1 MAKYIVDL
9 QEIYEDKSD
18 IDEYLITTDTRAIT
32 NTFTRQPTVKSDTRV
47 ALNPSEKLDVSMQK
61 IDRYLQ
67 QLKDVAFYNP
77 LTNINTTIS
86 SEANQ
91 VFTAKVVKT
100 FYDNYTETDGRAKAM
115 ADAYCWNFTSG
126 ALQQKI
132 SDAILK
138 TTSDGSRFELTKLS
152 ETTVKKAH
160 MLSVYDQYSNDVSN
174 FTANVKDDRNAPVY
188 IYGTTQTEPY
198 KARPYLATNTSV
210 KSAVSSTKA
219 SNLKMF
225 TAAGTELSPEGLITA
240 KEISSGNN
248 YVEFMN
254 NVSKVL
260 VINSA
265 REASSVNSGGIL
277 GGGLI
282 TFTWKGE
289 TGTPEYVFGGPSKDK
304 VHVYQPKNF
313 SVNYA
318 TTAGSADYATR
329 SGHAVNADEATHA
342 TSADTADNADEA
354 THATSADTADKAT
367 KADKADR
374 ATNADNADEAAHAA
388 EANHATS
395 ADEAT
400 HATSADSANNAN
412 HATSAD
418 NATNS
423 DTVNNHTVLKDV
435 PSNAVFTDTNTWRDV
450 IDSLSSTDTTKSLSA
465 NQGKVLNE
473 KFSNYL
479 PLSGGTIDGGI
490 KIDTITPYGNNRT
503 IGNEDKYFSWIYS
516 LFIKTDNLRRLTSIA
531 KVGAR
536 GGEFLDGYIKNMH
549 IDTISN
555 IDSSGKTTMAVGKS
569 DISFTTLVSK
579 TTSGSNTNIKEN
591 ELSISGNAIKSYAN
605 SYSYNTSTGD
615 KNSSEADAILNFSI
629 DSSGATFGAK
639 GSALVVKTAS
649 ITSAPDT
656 LGNIYFTNG
665 IADLSNRSSCD
676 RAVIACYTTTGWVDV
691 PVVCVPFVDY
701 SSGKWLWGCHL
712 RVANENYSV
721 GAWTEKS
728 FTIYVKYIRL

>member
-132 SDAILK
+132 PDAILK

-152 ETTVKKAH
+152 ETTVKKAN

-188 IYGTTQTEPY
+188 IYGTTQAEPY

-210 KSAVSSTKA
+210 KNAVSSTKA

-248 YVEFMN
+248 YVELMN

-313 SVNYA
+313 SVKHATTSDSTEYA
-318 TTAGSADYATR
+318 TNSGHADNADNASHAGSAD
-329 SGHAVNADEATHA
+329 S
-342 TSADTADNADEA
+342 ADNANNA
-354 THATSADTADKAT
+354 SHATSADTADKAT

-418 NATNS
+418 NATHAASADNANNADHAGSADNASHATSADSANNANHAASAVTADLANAVEWKNITGRKSSCFDINPINATYDVSKVSHTMNS
-423 DTVNNHTVLKDV
+423 VGNMQMGIRNSLIPYEYSAVTAIISVLFSIDAPVGASGVILIDFYYGTTKVNNRSV
-435 PSNAVFTDTNTWRDV
+435 PFSFNHSSYESSFYVSYPVV
-450 IDSLSSTDTTKSLSA
+450 IQRPWNSV
-465 NQGKVLNE
+465 N
-473 KFSNYL
+473 KFSNFGYTL
-479 PLSGGTIDGGI
+479 H
-490 KIDTITPYGNNRT
+490 
-503 IGNEDKYFSWIYS
+503 
-516 LFIKTDNLRRLTSIA
+516 SI
-531 KVGAR
+531 V
-536 GGEFLDGYIKNMH
+536 
-549 IDTISN
+549 SN
-555 IDSSGKTTMAVGKS
+555 T
-569 DISFTTLVSK
+569 
-579 TTSGSNTNIKEN
+579 GSNTT
-591 ELSISGNAIKSYAN
+591 GNMTLRAN
-605 SYSYNTSTGD
+605 GYTFFTTYTD
-615 KNSSEADAILNFSI
+615 EAVL
-629 DSSGATFGAK
+629 
-639 GSALVVKTAS
+639 
-649 ITSAPDT
+649 
-656 LGNIYFTNG
+656 
-665 IADLSNRSSCD
+665 
-676 RAVIACYTTTGWVDV
+676 
-691 PVVCVPFVDY
+691 
-701 SSGKWLWGCHL
+701 
-712 RVANENYSV
+712 
-721 GAWTEKS
+721 
-728 FTIYVKYIRL
+728 

>member
-100 FYDNYTETDGRAKAM
+100 FYDNYTETDARTKAM
-115 ADAYCWNFTSG
+115 ANAYGWDFTSG

-138 TTSDGSRFELTKLS
+138 TNSAGTGLEWKKLS
-152 ETTVKKAH
+152 ETTVNKANK
-160 MLSVYDQYSNDVSN
+160 LSVYDQNSNDVSN

-188 IYGTTQTEPY
+188 IYGTTQAEPY

-240 KEISSGNN
+240 KEISSGNT

-313 SVNYA
+313 SVNHA
-318 TTAGSADYATR
+318 TTSDSTDYATN
-329 SGHAVNADEATHA
+329 SGHADRADNATHA
-342 TSADTADNADEA
+342 TSADTADSANNAN
-354 THATSADTADKAT
+354 HATSADTADKAT

-418 NATNS
+418 EATHATS
-423 DTVNNHTVLKDV
+423 AD
-435 PSNAVFTDTNTWRDV
+435 
-450 IDSLSSTDTTKSLSA
+450 SA
-465 NQGKVLNE
+465 NHATSAESANSANHATSAESANSANHAASADSATTAGSATTATTAGSANTA
-473 KFSNYL
+473 
-479 PLSGGTIDGGI
+479 GTA
-490 KIDTITPYGNNRT
+490 N
-503 IGNEDKYFSWIYS
+503 
-516 LFIKTDNLRRLTSIA
+516 
-531 KVGAR
+531 
-536 GGEFLDGYIKNMH
+536 
-549 IDTISN
+549 
-555 IDSSGKTTMAVGKS
+555 
-569 DISFTTLVSK
+569 
-579 TTSGSNTNIKEN
+579 
-591 ELSISGNAIKSYAN
+591 YAN
-605 SYSYNTSTGD
+605 SAPWAGVTGKPIMMQVKYFNGSNKPFGLTNGAIYTQDLGLYGICGSITKGSRICYTVIMTANIQHGEDFLVYQKLASGSSTVY
-615 KNSSEADAILNFSI
+615 SSERVEHYKDVNNTGQIMNVYSGYYTAGNSTDITYSLCCADATT
-629 DSSGATFGAK
+629 SSG
-639 GSALVVKTAS
+639 S
-649 ITSAPDT
+649 
-656 LGNIYFTNG
+656 LGHLNVG
-665 IADLSNRSSCD
+665 IVMFYYQA
-676 RAVIACYTTTGWVDV
+676 
-691 PVVCVPFVDY
+691 
-701 SSGKWLWGCHL
+701 
-712 RVANENYSV
+712 
-721 GAWTEKS
+721 
-728 FTIYVKYIRL
+728 

>member
-100 FYDNYTETDGRAKAM
+100 FYDNYTETDARTKAM
-115 ADAYCWNFTSG
+115 ANAYGWDFTSG

-138 TTSDGSRFELTKLS
+138 TNSAGTGLEWKKLS
-152 ETTVKKAH
+152 ETTVNKANK
-160 MLSVYDQYSNDVSN
+160 LSVYDQNSNDVSN

-254 NVSKVL
+254 NVNKVL

-313 SVNYA
+313 SVNHA
-318 TTAGSADYATR
+318 TTSDSTDYATN
-329 SGHAVNADEATHA
+329 SGHADSADEATHA

-354 THATSADTADKAT
+354 NHATSADTADKAT

-388 EANHATS
+388 EANHATN

-418 NATNS
+418 EATHATSADSANHATSAESANSANHAASADSATTAGSATTATTAGSANTAAKADYASAAPWTGVTGKPIMMQVKYFNASNKPFGLTNGAIYTQDLGLYDICGS
-423 DTVNNHTVLKDV
+423 IDRGSRICYTVIMTANINDIWDFSVYQKLASGSSTVYSSEHVDHYKDV
-435 PSNAVFTDTNTWRDV
+435 NDTGQIMNVYSGYYTAGN
-450 IDSLSSTDTTKSLSA
+450 STDIHYALCCDDVTSSFGSL
-465 NQGKVLNE
+465 GHLNV
-473 KFSNYL
+473 
-479 PLSGGTIDGGI
+479 
-490 KIDTITPYGNNRT
+490 
-503 IGNEDKYFSWIYS
+503 
-516 LFIKTDNLRRLTSIA
+516 SILMFYYQA
-531 KVGAR
+531 
-536 GGEFLDGYIKNMH
+536 
-549 IDTISN
+549 
-555 IDSSGKTTMAVGKS
+555 
-569 DISFTTLVSK
+569 
-579 TTSGSNTNIKEN
+579 
-591 ELSISGNAIKSYAN
+591 
-605 SYSYNTSTGD
+605 
-615 KNSSEADAILNFSI
+615 
-629 DSSGATFGAK
+629 
-639 GSALVVKTAS
+639 
-649 ITSAPDT
+649 
-656 LGNIYFTNG
+656 
-665 IADLSNRSSCD
+665 
-676 RAVIACYTTTGWVDV
+676 
-691 PVVCVPFVDY
+691 
-701 SSGKWLWGCHL
+701 
-712 RVANENYSV
+712 
-721 GAWTEKS
+721 
-728 FTIYVKYIRL
+728 

>member
-32 NTFTRQPTVKSDTRV
+32 NTFTRQPTVKIDTRV

-100 FYDNYTETDGRAKAM
+100 FYDNYTETDARTKAM
-115 ADAYCWNFTSG
+115 ADAYGWDFPSG
-126 ALQQKI
+126 ALKQKI
-132 SDAILK
+132 ADAMLK
-138 TTSDGSRFELTKLS
+138 TNSAGTGLEWKKLS
-152 ETTVKKAH
+152 ETTVNKANK
-160 MLSVYDQYSNDVSN
+160 LSVYDQYSNDVSN

-188 IYGTTQTEPY
+188 IYGTTQAEPY

-289 TGTPEYVFGGPSKDK
+289 TGTPDYVFGGPSKDK
-304 VHVYQPKNF
+304 VHVYQPRNF
-313 SVNYA
+313 SVK
-318 TTAGSADYATR
+318 
-329 SGHAVNADEATHA
+329 HA
-342 TSADTADNADEA
+342 TSAD
-354 THATSADTADKAT
+354 SA
-367 KADKADR
+367 
-374 ATNADNADEAAHAA
+374 NN
-388 EANHATS
+388 ANHATS

-400 HATSADSANNAN
+400 HATSADSANNATK
-412 HATSAD
+412 ATSATKAENAD
-418 NATNS
+418 NAAKSDYASAVPWAGVTGAPFLRYTEVSRKLSFSPKN
-423 DTVNNHTVLKDV
+423 DTVDKLAYSHDWDIPTSDINDNDKIL
-435 PSNAVFTDTNTWRDV
+435 
-450 IDSLSSTDTTKSLSA
+450 I
-465 NQGKVLNE
+465 
-473 KFSNYL
+473 L
-479 PLSGGTIDGGI
+479 PLLEVYVNNPVTGLEYSTTNPTMGSIELKITTTTTQENGNVVNVYTLPYYILQKSNQYITITRPIIQQAPWWFIGRPQKFGLKITFSQKDINLGNSYIAIEIRGGI
-490 KIDTITPYGNNRT
+490 IC
-503 IGNEDKYFSWIYS
+503 
-516 LFIKTDNLRRLTSIA
+516 
-531 KVGAR
+531 
-536 GGEFLDGYIKNMH
+536 
-549 IDTISN
+549 
-555 IDSSGKTTMAVGKS
+555 
-569 DISFTTLVSK
+569 TTL
-579 TTSGSNTNIKEN
+579 
-591 ELSISGNAIKSYAN
+591 Y
-605 SYSYNTSTGD
+605 
-615 KNSSEADAILNFSI
+615 
-629 DSSGATFGAK
+629 
-639 GSALVVKTAS
+639 
-649 ITSAPDT
+649 
-656 LGNIYFTNG
+656 
-665 IADLSNRSSCD
+665 
-676 RAVIACYTTTGWVDV
+676 
-691 PVVCVPFVDY
+691 
-701 SSGKWLWGCHL
+701 
-712 RVANENYSV
+712 
-721 GAWTEKS
+721 
-728 FTIYVKYIRL
+728 

>member
-126 ALQQKI
+126 ALKQKI
-132 SDAILK
+132 ADAILK

-152 ETTVKKAH
+152 DTTVKKAH

-188 IYGTTQTEPY
+188 IYGTTQAEPY

-318 TTAGSADYATR
+318 TTAGSTDYATN
-329 SGHAVNADEATHA
+329 SGHADNADEATHA
-342 TSADTADNADEA
+342 TSADSADNADEA

-412 HATSAD
+412 HAASADNATHAASADSATTAGSATTATTAGSANTAGTANYAASADNATHATSAD
-418 NATNS
+418 NATHATSADSATTATKATSATKAENADNAAKADYAS
-423 DTVNNHTVLKDV
+423 AVPWAGVTGAPSLRYTEVSRKLSFSPENDTVNKLAYSHDWNIGISDINDNDKIL
-435 PSNAVFTDTNTWRDV
+435 
-450 IDSLSSTDTTKSLSA
+450 I
-465 NQGKVLNE
+465 
-473 KFSNYL
+473 L
-479 PLSGGTIDGGI
+479 PLLEVYVYNPVTGLDYSTTHPTMGRIDLNITTTYTQENGNVVNVDTLTYYI
-490 KIDTITPYGNNRT
+490 MQKSNQYITITRPIIQQAPWWFIGKPKKFGLKITFSQKDIYLGN
-503 IGNEDKYFSWIYS
+503 
-516 LFIKTDNLRRLTSIA
+516 
-531 KVGAR
+531 
-536 GGEFLDGYIKNMH
+536 
-549 IDTISN
+549 SN
-555 IDSSGKTTMAVGKS
+555 IAIEIHGGFICTTV
-569 DISFTTLVSK
+569 
-579 TTSGSNTNIKEN
+579 
-591 ELSISGNAIKSYAN
+591 Y
-605 SYSYNTSTGD
+605 
-615 KNSSEADAILNFSI
+615 
-629 DSSGATFGAK
+629 
-639 GSALVVKTAS
+639 
-649 ITSAPDT
+649 
-656 LGNIYFTNG
+656 
-665 IADLSNRSSCD
+665 
-676 RAVIACYTTTGWVDV
+676 
-691 PVVCVPFVDY
+691 
-701 SSGKWLWGCHL
+701 
-712 RVANENYSV
+712 
-721 GAWTEKS
+721 
-728 FTIYVKYIRL
+728 

>member
-100 FYDNYTETDGRAKAM
+100 FYDNYTETDARTKAM
-115 ADAYCWNFTSG
+115 ANAYGWDFTSG

-138 TTSDGSRFELTKLS
+138 TNSAGTGLEWKKLS
-152 ETTVKKAH
+152 ETTVNKANK
-160 MLSVYDQYSNDVSN
+160 LSVYDQNSNDVSN

-240 KEISSGNN
+240 KEISSGNK

-313 SVNYA
+313 SVKHA
-318 TTAGSADYATR
+318 TTSDSTDYATN
-329 SGHAVNADEATHA
+329 SGHADSADEATHA
-342 TSADTADNADEA
+342 TSADTADSADEA
-354 THATSADTADKAT
+354 THATSADSANKAT

-412 HATSAD
+412 HAASAD
-418 NATNS
+418 NATHAASADSATTAGSATTATTAGSANTAGTANYAAS
-423 DTVNNHTVLKDV
+423 ADNATHAASADNATHATSADSATTATKATSATKAENADNAAKADYASAAPWTGVTGKPIMMQVKYFNASYKPYGLINGAIYTQDLGLYDICGSIKRGSRICYTVIMTANINHDWDFSVYQKLASGSSTVYESEHVDHHTDVNNTGQIVNV
-435 PSNAVFTDTNTWRDV
+435 YSGYYTAGN
-450 IDSLSSTDTTKSLSA
+450 STD
-465 NQGKVLNE
+465 
-473 KFSNYL
+473 
-479 PLSGGTIDGGI
+479 
-490 KIDTITPYGNNRT
+490 IT
-503 IGNEDKYFSWIYS
+503 YS
-516 LFIKTDNLRRLTSIA
+516 LCCTDVTSSF
-531 KVGAR
+531 GSL
-536 GGEFLDGYIKNMH
+536 GHLDAG
-549 IDTISN
+549 
-555 IDSSGKTTMAVGKS
+555 
-569 DISFTTLVSK
+569 
-579 TTSGSNTNIKEN
+579 
-591 ELSISGNAIKSYAN
+591 
-605 SYSYNTSTGD
+605 
-615 KNSSEADAILNFSI
+615 ILMLYYQ
-629 DSSGATFGAK
+629 A
-639 GSALVVKTAS
+639 
-649 ITSAPDT
+649 
-656 LGNIYFTNG
+656 
-665 IADLSNRSSCD
+665 
-676 RAVIACYTTTGWVDV
+676 
-691 PVVCVPFVDY
+691 
-701 SSGKWLWGCHL
+701 
-712 RVANENYSV
+712 
-721 GAWTEKS
+721 
-728 FTIYVKYIRL
+728 